1 MNPLP
6 TTSGARLKKAVAPSA
21 APQSVEP
28 KSPVESGDNVAVNML
43 GNFQDLQGIFFD
55 PSTGKSYKEDGTYT
69 GFAFEV
75 PRWTGPFG
83 LAIQW
88 AFLNPLSFATAE
100 TAEKIRAMVESW
112 LTHISSQN
120 QGWIVKVEEQKVV
133 GPFTRTVERQIRVY
147 RFGESGRFHE
157 SSAGMLA
164 NSLIRNSEE
173 QAKRSFFAEMRQSGF
188 SEV

>member
-1 MNPLP
+1 MNPLS
-6 TTSGARLKKAVAPSA
+6 TTSGARLKKAVAPSVS
-21 APQSVEP
+21 PQPVEP
-28 KSPVESGDNVAVNML
+28 TAPAAGERVSVNTL
-43 GNFQDLQGIFFD
+43 QNFQDLQGIFFD
-55 PSTGKSYKEDGTYT
+55 PFTGKAYKEDGTYSGYT
-69 GFAFEV
+69 FEV

-88 AFLNPLSFATAE
+88 QFLNPLSFATAE
-100 TAEKIRAMVESW
+100 TAEKIRAMVEGW
-112 LTHISSQN
+112 LAYIPNHGH
-120 QGWIVKVEEQKVV
+120 GWIVKVEEQKVV

-147 RFGESGRFHE
+147 RFEESGRFHE

-164 NSLIRNSEE
+164 NALIRNPEE